1 MCECECVLESIE
13 WLDDVRGW
21 WVGERWGFSWKLE
34 ILWKLCFSFSFFF
47 SSQEWSPSHL
57 EWDLELSDVVTV
69 GILRR
74 FGGLTWPFSSFFFF
88 FSSLF

>member
-1 MCECECVLESIE
+1 VSVSVCWSQLNGLMMSEDGGLERDGVFPGN
-13 WLDDVRGW
+13 WKFFGN
-21 WVGERWGFSWKLE
+21 WV
-34 ILWKLCFSFSFFF
+34 FSFSFFF

-74 FGGLTWPFSSFFFF
+74 FGGLTWPFSSFFLL
-88 FSSLF
+88 FSEY